1 MAVIIQIRRGTAA
14 QWTTANPILA
24 DGEMGYEKDTSK
36 FKFGD
41 GTTAWST
48 LDYIET
54 GGGDAHFLGKY
65 ISLAA
70 LETAHATAADGDYAI
85 VDAGP
90 GTDAKIYIW
99 DADEGWVEGG
109 GTGAS
114 TFADL
119 TGSPTDNAAL
129 ASALNARQPI
139 DTDLTAIAA
148 LTPTNND
155 FMQYKSG
162 AWANRTPAQAKTDLS
177 LAKGDVGLG
186 NVDNTSDADKPVS
199 TAQGVA
205 ISAAQA
211 AAISSS
217 NGYTDTQISTEV
229 TNRNNAITDALAAI
243 KWKTS
248 VRAATTANITLSG
261 TQTIDGVA
269 LTAGQRVLVKDQTT
283 QTQNGIYVVAAGA
296 WARATDADTA
306 AELQAAVVTVE
317 EGTTNENTTWRQ
329 NTDNITIGSSNIV
342 WSSFGVAV
350 PDASETVKGIA
361 EISTDAEAF
370 TTADNLIMT
379 PLKIRNRIRTKTTG
393 TTSFSIDSNNDQRTV
408 QVSPPGAIVCT
419 VNSAAEDVI
428 VQILNFG
435 AGSVGFTAGIGV
447 TITGIAT
454 LTSNKGAVVRYT
466 SATTAVIIGGSTITF
481 ANITS
486 KPTTVAGYGIT
497 DASRAIFSSG
507 TTVNSVGTTETT
519 LGTGNIPANTLATD
533 LSHLRAVFV
542 GTIGASGNNKTL
554 KVKLGA
560 TTIYDSGAI
569 PIAGAVSF
577 EFQIKIM
584 RTASNAQR
592 GSVTLYSNSGTVA
605 GMVYFTATED
615 LTTTLAL
622 AVTGTV
628 ASPGGTEITGNMFY
642 AVKEGI

>member
-14 QWTTANPILA
+14 QWTTANTILA

-41 GTTAWST
+41 GTTAWNA
-48 LDYIET
+48 LDYT
-54 GGGDAHFLGKY
+54 GGGDSHFLGKY

-70 LETAHATAADGDYAI
+70 LEAAHATAADGDYAI
-85 VDAGP
+85 VDPGV

-99 DADEGWVEGG
+99 DANEGWVEGG

-119 TGSPTDNAAL
+119 GGSPNDNAAL
-129 ASALNARQPI
+129 AAALLAKQDADAN
-139 DTDLTAIAA
+139 LSAIAGLSPA
-148 LTPTNND
+148 ND
-155 FMQYKSG
+155 DILQRKAG
-162 AWANRTPAQAKTDLS
+162 AWTNSTPAQVKTDL
-177 LAKGDVGLG
+177 AITKTDVGLG

-199 TAQGVA
+199 TLQGTAIAAAQ
-205 ISAAQA
+205 SAAIA
-211 AAISSS
+211 SS
-217 NGYTDTQISTEV
+217 NGYTDAQIATEV
-229 TNRNNAITDALAAI
+229 TNRNNAITDAMAAI
-243 KWKTS
+243 KWKAS

-317 EGTTNENTTWRQ
+317 EGTANENTTWRQ

-342 WSSFGVAV
+342 WNSFGTAV

-361 EISTDAEAF
+361 EIANDAEMF
-370 TTADNLIMT
+370 TTDDARIVT

-393 TTSFSIDSNNDQRTV
+393 TTSFSIDSANDQRTV

-481 ANITS
+481 ANVTS

-497 DASRAIFSSG
+497 DASRAIFASG

-519 LGTGNIPANTLATD
+519 IGTGNIPANTLATD
-533 LSHLRAVFV
+533 LGHLRAVFV
-542 GTIGASGNNKTL
+542 GQFGASGNNKTL

-560 TTIYDSGAI
+560 TTLFDSGAI
-569 PIAGAVSF
+569 PIAGAVDF
-577 EFQIKIM
+577 EIQIKIM

-592 GSVTLYSNSGTVA
+592 GSITLYSNSGTVA
-605 GMVYFTATED
+605 GMKYFTAAED
-615 LTTTLAL
+615 LTTLLAL
-622 AVTGTV
+622 AVTGQV
-628 ASPGGTEITGNMFY
+628 ASPGGTEISGNMFY